1 MGCHF
6 LLHGIFLTQGLNTCF
21 LYLLCWWADSWPL
34 CQLGSPLSLFFSPS
48 CLSILTKDFLSS
60 LCHQLLLSCD
70 CPSLIHIYLLTY
82 LPRYWFFYWF
92 FQTSC
97 ICYLEFE
104 VKESWMYLMKTMDS
118 LLCQQWLKVYF
129 FFFILA
135 LSGSHLLKSIWTPPQ
150 NKSSCFNCWKQ
161 RSHGLTRD

>member
-97 ICYLEFE
+97 ICHTYLPECILWKQWILSF
-104 VKESWMYLMKTMDS
+104 VNNDS
-118 LLCQQWLKVYF
+118 KCTF

-135 LSGSHLLKSIWTPPQ
+135 LSGSHLLKSIWTHPQ

-161 RSHGLTRD
+161 RSQGLTRD